1 MTAIIKQL
9 GVKIHVLRIDNKKV
23 TASLFK
29 QFDEGRLLNDIAWP
43 GYLFGNDEMYARP
56 FEILGRYSFKL
67 SDLKKQSIPFIY
79 SVNNEIKIST
89 LSSFKEDADELLQ
102 ELKVEMLD
110 FIECLNEVTSLVE
123 GYANKAIKCLV
134 ESDLLGGSFSEKK
147 TPFYEWEPRFID
159 AAPHPVLFNSI
170 QKKVLKDYCAVNK
183 RLVCS
188 SWENDGSQELAEAQK
203 SLKIENFERCIRETK
218 TDVQI
223 KNWFELNREFISQE
237 YSVAQTLYKRY
248 ESHIEELVEQILDS
262 PKIYLE
268 I

>member
-1 MTAIIKQL
+1 MCHGGSPLDL
-9 GVKIHVLRIDNKKV
+9 GGDIERCFKEINQMRIY
-23 TASLFK
+23 
-29 QFDEGRLLNDIAWP
+29 GRL
-43 GYLFGNDEMYARP
+43 
-56 FEILGRYSFKL
+56 
-67 SDLKKQSIPFIY
+67 
-79 SVNNEIKIST
+79 
-89 LSSFKEDADELLQ
+89 
-102 ELKVEMLD
+102 
-110 FIECLNEVTSLVE
+110 
-123 GYANKAIKCLV
+123 
-134 ESDLLGGSFSEKK
+134 
-147 TPFYEWEPRFID
+147 PRFID

-188 SWENDGSQELAEAQK
+188 SWENDGSQELAEAQN

-223 KNWFELNREFISQE
+223 KNWFELNRGFISQE